1 MQHVQVFVEAGVLT
15 NIISS
20 ESAMQFLKSI
30 LGGIMYMSI
39 PIIGLALVYSGLMFV
54 LARGNSDKIG
64 IAIRNF
70 TYIII
75 GIALILGSYMI
86 AGIVYNTII
95 KGILGWA

>member
-1 MQHVQVFVEAGVLT
+1 MNIFVEAGVLT